1 MVRKTACDPDPG
13 ESAGDPARTRAD
25 VRCMVS
31 PPVSHFIVV
40 VTIVLILKVFQP
52 VSLTQAGGNKCAF
65 RSGCV
70 CMSMLRLQRVLDG
83 IHGFQLGFA
92 ICRSAW
98 QHGCSFCLDVVV
110 ETLRRFMPD
119 SVCAVLLILLFEGA
133 LLNWVGSQRS
143 CRSPV
148 HRGGGGGGQRGADG
162 DG

>member
-1 MVRKTACDPDPG
+1 
-13 ESAGDPARTRAD
+13 
-25 VRCMVS
+25 MVS
-31 PPVSHFIVV
+31 PPVSHFIVVVTFQSKKLSVFRNPPQTACPREREV

-70 CMSMLRLQRVLDG
+70 CMSMLRLQRFLDG

-148 HRGGGGGGQRGADG
+148 HRGGGGGACLRARS
-162 DG
+162 